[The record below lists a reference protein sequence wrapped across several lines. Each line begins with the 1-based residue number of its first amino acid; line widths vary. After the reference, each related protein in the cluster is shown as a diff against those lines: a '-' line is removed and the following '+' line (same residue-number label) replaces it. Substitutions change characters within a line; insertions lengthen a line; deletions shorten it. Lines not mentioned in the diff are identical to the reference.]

1 MAYIRAGAGAQNGD
15 REQVMTMGQWKR
27 MPQSNVH
34 LTTGDGRLGWPCFA
48 PYDRVVA
55 WCSVDAVPQA
65 WLDQTSPDAILV
77 VPMRSGERHWIG
89 TYHQSER
96 GCIEQERFAGSFI
109 PATATPFHP

>member
-1 MAYIRAGAGAQNGD
+1 
-15 REQVMTMGQWKR
+15 MTMGQWKR

-96 GCIEQERFAGSFI
+96 GCIEKERFAGSFI